1 MSQIYIKPKTAEI
14 IHPVIMFKLAKSYK
28 KEMQPWRLYTLT
40 RGQWKMDINNAK
52 QFKYALA
59 CDAGLVVEVYEIESW
74 HQKKLESN
82 IKKQMLLNI
91 GAKVKPHSN
100 ILSPTTSKNL

>member
-1 MSQIYIKPKTAEI
+1 
-14 IHPVIMFKLAKSYK
+14 
-28 KEMQPWRLYTLT
+28 
-40 RGQWKMDINNAK
+40 
-52 QFKYALA
+52 
-59 CDAGLVVEVYEIESW
+59 VYEIESW

-100 ILSPTTSKNL
+100 ILSQTTNKNL